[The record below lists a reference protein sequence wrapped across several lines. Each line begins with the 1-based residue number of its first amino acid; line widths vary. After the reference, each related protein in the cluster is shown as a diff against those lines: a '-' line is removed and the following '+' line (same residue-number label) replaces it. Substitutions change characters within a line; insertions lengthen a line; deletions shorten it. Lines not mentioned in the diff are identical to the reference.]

1 MTCFSSL
8 APVRSARHVLIPV
21 LVLLLAACGGTD
33 SSPQPSAEQQQT
45 SEPATAATTAPD
57 TIEVTMKDFAYEPD
71 TLTIPAGQEIT
82 LQFTN
87 TGAVEHYFVVG
98 DTMASDNDGFEQNLF
113 RGVSLEKNKPT
124 EGHDDQEA
132 HEEEEDDHPNEFELP
147 PGGSGSITFTLPPEK
162 AGTYRIAC
170 FETTGGQKHYE
181 MGMEGALTVSAPSGN

>member
-1 MTCFSSL
+1 
-8 APVRSARHVLIPV
+8 VLIPA

-33 SSPQPSAEQQQT
+33 SSPSPSAEQQQT
-45 SEPATAATTAPD
+45 SESATAATTAPD

-98 DTMASDNDGFEQNLF
+98 NTMAGDKDGFEQNLF
-113 RGVSLEKNKPT
+113 RGVSLEKNKPA
-124 EGHDDQEA
+124 EGHDDEA

-170 FETTGGQKHYE
+170 FETTGEQKHYE
-181 MGMEGALTVSAPSGN
+181 MGMKGALTVTASDTN